1 VFREAEKAINDG
13 NIAEALRV
21 DDALSGR
28 VAFKFNASRPQVQ
41 RFAPA
46 GLRSKTER
54 AMAIIAAARAA
65 SPVKQNDARLPKCA
79 KIRLTMHDAFHQQ
92 RLTHSLELFS
102 ARLDELIEQVRRES
116 YPLPSELID
125 EIASTTGE
133 LMLLLIDHQSVF
145 RVEEATSRA
154 ISEAQRLREAMR
166 SERLPGEQVAEV
178 VSMLTREVAQIISAD
193 KRAA

>member
-1 VFREAEKAINDG
+1 
-13 NIAEALRV
+13 
-21 DDALSGR
+21 
-28 VAFKFNASRPQVQ
+28 
-41 RFAPA
+41 
-46 GLRSKTER
+46 
-54 AMAIIAAARAA
+54 
-65 SPVKQNDARLPKCA
+65 
-79 KIRLTMHDAFHQQ
+79 MHDAFHQQ